1 MVEYI
6 LVMCEALDSV
16 HSTGENYRKDKSFES
31 SSSQGLE
38 REKTERQEKDMQIS
52 NPMRMH
58 LKTERE
64 SEEHGDHTQSWA
76 VRSGAPQN
84 HCLNDSYGLPRANA

>member
-31 SSSQGLE
+31 SSSQGRE

-52 NPMRMH
+52 NPM
-58 LKTERE
+58 
-64 SEEHGDHTQSWA
+64 
-76 VRSGAPQN
+76 
-84 HCLNDSYGLPRANA
+84 

>member
-1 MVEYI
+1 MEKRKDLGGWECRSVVEYI

-31 SSSQGLE
+31 SSSQGRE

-52 NPMRMH
+52 NPM
-58 LKTERE
+58 
-64 SEEHGDHTQSWA
+64 
-76 VRSGAPQN
+76 
-84 HCLNDSYGLPRANA
+84 